1 METQTVTAH
10 IPKDLVARVDAMAA
24 LEDRPRGWAVK
35 QALADW
41 ADLAEERQRMI
52 QEARADVAAGRVI
65 DHSVMLAWAD
75 SLSTDAPLPAP
86 VL

>member
-41 ADLAEERQRMI
+41 VATQEEHQRMI
-52 QEARADVAAGRVI
+52 AEARADVSAGRVI
-65 DHSVMLAWAD
+65 DHGLMQAWAD
-75 SLSTDAPLPAP
+75 SLSTETPLPAP
-86 VL
+86 QL

>member
-10 IPKDLVARVDAMAA
+10 IPKDLVARVDALAA
-24 LEDRPRGWAVK
+24 REDRPRGWAVK

-41 ADLAEERQRMI
+41 VAAQEEHQRMI
-52 QEARADVAAGRVI
+52 QEARIDVAAGRVI
-65 DHSVMLAWAD
+65 DHSAMLAWAD

-86 VL
+86 KL